1 MYQEYINAKRASHRR
16 GKKQKLD
23 EEVDI
28 KIEKMEE
35 TENVKEEAMDTKE
48 EENSANESTEE
59 KVKEEEPEE
68 KIDERENDEP
78 MARYEQLFNELLLI
92 LKDKLDP
99 SDTLF
104 TKLLLDAP
112 ELSRTAFH
120 IVQGYCEDQKRYV
133 SLS

>member
-1 MYQEYINAKRASHRR
+1 
-16 GKKQKLD
+16 
-23 EEVDI
+23 
-28 KIEKMEE
+28 MEE